1 MKDSP
6 PFRAEHIGSLLRPA
20 RLRNAFRAAS
30 RGEMT
35 AQEFRA
41 IQDQAIRDVVAL
53 QRAAGLKLTGDGE
66 FRRASYWG
74 HWVDAID
81 GLASAPACFTFHD
94 ESGEEQAFI
103 AADCVGPLRA
113 RAPISTE
120 EYRFLADVSD
130 ATVKITMP
138 SPSTLHFWRL
148 GETIAGSG
156 YKSDEDYFADL
167 CAIYA
172 REIADLHDLGCRYV
186 QFDEVPLIMLANPNI
201 RQRVRDLG
209 DDPERLSALYIQ
221 AMNDAAGN
229 RPGGMTAGMHICRGN
244 FKGRWL
250 TEGGYDDMA
259 ERVFGEVDV
268 DVFFLEYDT
277 ERAGGFEPLRH
288 VPDAKRVVLGLVS
301 TKTAELETADELKRR
316 IEEAARYVPLERLSI
331 SPQCGFASTVAG
343 NPLSEAEE
351 TAKLELL
358 VKVAQDV
365 WGTA

>member
-1 MKDSP
+1 MKNNP

-20 RLRNAFRAAS
+20 ELRNAFRAVS
-30 RGEMT
+30 RGEL
-35 AQEFRA
+35 AADEFRA
-41 IQDQAIRDVVAL
+41 IQDKAIRDVVAL
-53 QRAAGLKLTGDGE
+53 QRAAGLKVAGDGE

-74 HWVDAID
+74 HWVAAID
-81 GLASAPACFTFHD
+81 GLSTAPASFTFHD
-94 ESGEEQAFI
+94 ETGVEQSFI
-103 AADCVGPLRA
+103 AADCTGPLSRT
-113 RAPISTE
+113 APISTE
-120 EYRFLADVSD
+120 EYRFLAGVSD

-156 YKSDEDYFADL
+156 YGSDEDYFADL

-186 QFDEVPLIMLANPNI
+186 QLDEVPLIMLANPNI
-201 RQRVRDLG
+201 QQRVRDLG
-209 DDPERLSALYIQ
+209 DDPERLSGLYIQ
-221 AMNDAAGN
+221 AMNDAVAG
-229 RPGGMTAGMHICRGN
+229 RPDDMTAGMHICRGN

-259 ERVFGEVDV
+259 ERVFGEVGV
-268 DVFFLEYDT
+268 DVFFLEYDS
-277 ERAGGFEPLRH
+277 ELAGDFTPLRY
-288 VPDAKRVVLGLVS
+288 VPDNKRVVLGLVS
-301 TKTAELETADELKRR
+301 TKTAKLEAADELKRR
-316 IEEAARYVPLERLSI
+316 IEEASRYVPLERLSI

-358 VKVAQDV
+358 VEVAQDV
-365 WGTA
+365 WGSA